1 MYAML
6 GHVFPPQLARFI
18 TASVEQMK
26 AKNKQ
31 GLYLVEAESVIVSRS
46 FILRERVYPKL
57 DPQSDAGNQKLVTCL
72 SEQGP
77 GGLVTAIN
85 VTVV

>member
-6 GHVFPPQLARFI
+6 GHVFQLQLALFI

-26 AKNKQ
+26 AKNKW
-31 GLYLVEAESVIVSRS
+31 GLYLVEGESVTISFS

-57 DPQSDAGNQKLVTCL
+57 VPQSNAGSQKLVTCL
-72 SEQGP
+72 SELGP
-77 GGLVTAIN
+77 RGLVTAIN